1 MGAENNVKKEKEI
14 INNILFISIFND
26 SLNDF
31 LNKKS
36 NLKLKYKDSSDYSFN
51 VFIHLMNID
60 RTIIIKDFKNNNF
73 NIINEKIK
81 HSVTGIKELIDYFKH
96 LRSKLKLISFPNKF
110 INSLKNDKLKKLLSE
125 YNTTKNNTTKN
136 DILKNI
142 SNSNKVKDY
151 MNITKYKD
159 IYMLNYE
166 KIITKEEVLNYLPDF
181 NNKNKIVNNNL

>member
-14 INNILFISIFND
+14 INNILFISFFNN

-31 LNKKS
+31 LNEKS
-36 NLKLKYKDSSDYSFN
+36 NLKLKYKDSRDYFFN
-51 VFIHLMNID
+51 VFINLININ

-73 NIINEKIK
+73 NIINENFK
-81 HSVTGIKELIDYFKH
+81 HNVTGIKELIDYFKH

-110 INSLKNDKLKKLLSE
+110 IDSLKNDKLKKLLNE
-125 YNTTKNNTTKN
+125 YNTTKNNATKN